1 MCLLLHPGF
10 ISTLHRHIGEM
21 TGTYKKKRFS
31 PLLFSQ
37 NKAVQFLLNLF
48 SHASEDAFIIILPT
62 EKCNFILITWKLNA
76 CVFLSE
82 YQELPFPPTLLV
94 LVSCRAVSWLQSTSG
109 HHLSLEA
116 VVGDGTASRLF
127 HWSVCPKVGWKSSCN
142 VCKFRLRRCRVI
154 IFADNSFI

>member
-1 MCLLLHPGF
+1 MQFYFNHVETQRLC
-10 ISTLHRHIGEM
+10 
-21 TGTYKKKRFS
+21 FS
-31 PLLFSQ
+31 LR
-37 NKAVQFLLNLF
+37 
-48 SHASEDAFIIILPT
+48 ILG
-62 EKCNFILITWKLNA
+62 IT
-76 CVFLSE
+76 F
-82 YQELPFPPTLLV
+82 PPPTLLV